1 MEIVIHLKDL
11 VYLGSHLFGMV
22 ISAVLLYVGVR
33 KYAPNVFLGFSFFTL
48 TYGTFIAWLVSS
60 GNFVHFPAL
69 YRTGNIG
76 GLLFPAFFYLY
87 IRAVLYPN
95 SHSKRDL
102 LFFLPAF
109 LFVADYSHV
118 LFGMSIAEKRA
129 LIMQE
134 IYDPQLFVAYNQS
147 LFLLK
152 NFHTLFRT
160 FVILF
165 YLFLSVRLLVQRYR
179 GKEIPKF
186 ERPWLNW
193 MVIYLAF
200 LSLMVFPFL
209 AANLLKMGSLQYD
222 LSHLTASVLIL
233 GSGFAILFFPKV
245 LYGHNEFEYL
255 RVVQEEK
262 AEQDPKTTEV
272 WPAEKS
278 ALLEGKLKEVME
290 IKKAYLQK
298 GYTLADL
305 AKDTKIPAYQL
316 TYYINQIQDSTF
328 HDLINR
334 HRIEETCSIIQSG
347 EFQHLTLEALAEKS
361 GFNNRNS
368 FSVAFKKFKGMKP
381 SEFLKE
387 FQRG

>member
-1 MEIVIHLKDL
+1 MEITIHFKDL
-11 VYLGSHLFGMV
+11 VYLGSHFLGIV
-22 ISAVLLYVGVR
+22 ISAVLFYVGLR
-33 KYAPNVFLGFSFFTL
+33 KYPANIYLGISFFTL

-87 IRAVLYPN
+87 IRNVLYPN
-95 SHSKRDL
+95 SNSTRDL
-102 LFFLPAF
+102 LVFLPVMLF
-109 LFVADYSHV
+109 LVDYSHV
-118 LFGMSIAEKRA
+118 IFGMTVAEKKQ
-129 LIMQE
+129 LIIQE
-134 IYDPQLFVAYNQS
+134 VYDPQLFVAYNQS
-147 LFLLK
+147 LFLPN

-160 FVILF
+160 FVILVF
-165 YLFLSVRLLVQRYR
+165 LLLSVRILVQRYYR
-179 GKEIPKF
+179 KEIPAF

-193 MVIYLAF
+193 MSIYLVF
-200 LSLMVFPFL
+200 LSMMIFPFIVANMLQL
-209 AANLLKMGSLQYD
+209 AHLQYD
-222 LSHLTASVLIL
+222 LSHLTGSILIL

-245 LYGHNEFEYL
+245 LYGNDQFEYL

-262 AEQDPKTTEV
+262 ISKDPKVAAE
-272 WPAEKS
+272 WPAEKT
-278 ALLEGKLKEVME
+278 AQFEQRIEEVLE
-290 IKKAYLQK
+290 INKAYLQK

-316 TYYINQIQDSTF
+316 THYINHIRNSTF

-334 HRIEETCSIIQSG
+334 RRIEETCRIIQSG

-381 SEFLKE
+381 SEFLKQ
-387 FQRG
+387 FQMG

>member
-1 MEIVIHLKDL
+1 
-11 VYLGSHLFGMV
+11 
-22 ISAVLLYVGVR
+22 
-33 KYAPNVFLGFSFFTL
+33 
-48 TYGTFIAWLVSS
+48 
-60 GNFVHFPAL
+60 
-69 YRTGNIG
+69 
-76 GLLFPAFFYLY
+76 
-87 IRAVLYPN
+87 
-95 SHSKRDL
+95 
-102 LFFLPAF
+102 
-109 LFVADYSHV
+109 
-118 LFGMSIAEKRA
+118 
-129 LIMQE
+129 
-134 IYDPQLFVAYNQS
+134 
-147 LFLLK
+147 
-152 NFHTLFRT
+152 
-160 FVILF
+160 
-165 YLFLSVRLLVQRYR
+165 
-179 GKEIPKF
+179 
-186 ERPWLNW
+186 
-193 MVIYLAF
+193 
-200 LSLMVFPFL
+200 MVFPFL

-262 AEQDPKTTEV
+262 TEQDPKTTEV

-278 ALLEGKLKEVME
+278 ALLDGKLKEVLD

-305 AKDTKIPAYQL
+305 AKDTKVPAYQL

-334 HRIEETCSIIQSG
+334 HRIDETCRIIQSG
-347 EFQHLTLEALAEKS
+347 QFQHLTLEALAEKS

-387 FQRG
+387 FQRN

>member
-1 MEIVIHLKDL
+1 MEIVIHVKDL
-11 VYLGSHLFGMV
+11 IYLGSHMLGLV
-22 ISAVLLYVGVR
+22 ISAVLFYVGVR

-60 GNFVHFPAL
+60 GNFVHFPAI

-118 LFGMSIAEKRA
+118 LFGMSVAEKRA

-147 LFLLK
+147 LFLPR

-165 YLFLSVRLLVQRYR
+165 YLFLSIRLLVQRYR
-179 GKEIPKF
+179 GKEIPQF

-200 LSLMVFPFL
+200 LSLMVFPYL
-209 AANLLKMGSLQYD
+209 AAHLLKMGNLQYD
-222 LSHLTASVLIL
+222 LSHLSGSVLIL

-262 AEQDPKTTEV
+262 VEQDPKTTET
-272 WPAEKS
+272 WPSEKT
-278 ALLEGKLKEVME
+278 ALFEDRLKEVLE
-290 IKKAYLQK
+290 FNKAYLHK
-298 GYTLADL
+298 GYNLADL
-305 AKDTKIPAYQL
+305 ARDTRIPAYQL
-316 TYYINQIQDSTF
+316 THFINHVKKSTF

-334 HRIEETCSIIQSG
+334 YRIEETCRIIQSG
-347 EFQHLTLEALAEKS
+347 EFQHLTLEALSEKC

-368 FSVAFKKFKGMKP
+368 FSVAFKKFKEMKP
-381 SEFLKE
+381 SEFLKA
-387 FQRG
+387 FQHQ

>member
-1 MEIVIHLKDL
+1 MEITIHLKDL
-11 VYLGSHLFGMV
+11 IYLGSHLLGVV
-22 ISAVLLYVGVR
+22 ISAVLFYVGLR
-33 KYAPNVFLGFSFFTL
+33 KYRPNIFLALSFFTL

-87 IRAVLYPN
+87 IRNVLYPN
-95 SHSKRDL
+95 SNSKRDIL
-102 LFFLPAF
+102 VFLPVMLF
-109 LFVADYSHV
+109 LADYSHV
-118 LFGMSIAEKRA
+118 IFGMTVAEKKE
-129 LIMQE
+129 LIIQE
-134 IYDPQLFVAYNQS
+134 VYDPQLFVAFNQS
-147 LFLLK
+147 LFLPN

-160 FVILF
+160 FVILVF
-165 YLFLSVRLLVQRYR
+165 LLLSVRLLVQRYYR
-179 GKEIPKF
+179 KEVPAF

-193 MVIYLAF
+193 MSIYLIF
-200 LSLMVFPFL
+200 LSMMIFPFIVANMLQL
-209 AANLLKMGSLQYD
+209 AHLQYD
-222 LSHLTASVLIL
+222 LSHLTGSILML

-245 LYGHNEFEYL
+245 LYGHDQFEYL

-262 AEQDPKTTEV
+262 VSQNPKVEV
-272 WPAEKS
+272 DWPAEKTTHF
-278 ALLEGKLKEVME
+278 EQRIEEVLD
-290 IKKAYLQK
+290 INKAYLQK

-316 TYYINQIQDSTF
+316 THFLNQVQNSTF

-334 HRIEETCSIIQSG
+334 RRIEETCRIIQSG
-347 EFQHLTLEALAEKS
+347 QFQHLTLEALAEKS

-381 SEFLKE
+381 SEFLKQ
-387 FQRG
+387 FQIG